1 MMWKLSVRHDVEVL
15 SIYQLCS
22 RGRWWYNEF
31 DQRGVGGAS
40 RGSCHPGRAARRLDM
55 GKLRIL
61 ASGKSPQAQAQA
73 RGKLFEQLM
82 AEVLRVHG
90 FRIDNKPNVNYAGM
104 EIDIE
109 GRNVLSDIPL
119 YAECKCYDTEIDAPK
134 FQAFCGKYV
143 TRWLKDARCQGLFI
157 ALPGVNSHVK
167 GFYRDNYEKLD
178 NMTIKLLEEEQVLE
192 AIFGRETVVGPEAIA
207 TAIPSD
213 MGSPGDWLLLY
224 TDEGLFWVQYVIP
237 PGAGIPRR
245 VALFDVKG
253 SLLSDRGTVEYLT
266 GLEPELNEFE
276 RIEAGERPRPTQR
289 EEEEIVEVR
298 GSSARFEYQ
307 FPASPQYFVGREG
320 ALAEID
326 SFVAQVISRETSSR
340 GLLFEAYSGWG
351 KSSLVLA
358 TAARLQAAGHV
369 VVAIDSRSAS
379 SSQFVLR
386 AVDYALRNALDPS
399 TDAQYRTIGGFE
411 DAVAALIS
419 EGRRLERSGKIL
431 LVFFDQFENIF
442 LLPETLKRIRDT
454 FLKLSDA
461 QTNVLLGFSWKTDL
475 VGLTSEFPY
484 RTRDD
489 ISATSKHIVLHTF
502 SEVETNDLLDKL
514 ASELHSKLRKDLRFF
529 LSEFS
534 QGYPWLLTKL
544 CAHVKAQREAGVLQA
559 DIANNLLNVE
569 QLFQE
574 DLSDLSAEEDD
585 TLRRV
590 AKAAPIGVSDLGEEF
605 KPQLIQSLV
614 HRRLLV
620 RIGNKYDI
628 YWDIFRD
635 YLNSGRVPV
644 QENYILRM
652 QPGSVLRAV
661 RLLAEMGGSLT
672 VPDFRRRADV
682 TTKSFYNVARDMR
695 LLGFAKTEDGA
706 VRLQLSLP
714 TGTEEFEDAV
724 RNHLL
729 ERLRRNRLIQ
739 RLMETL
745 ESDGT
750 LKAGQM
756 ADLIASSCPYI
767 SATGDTWNL
776 YGRIFAGWMDRADL
790 ATYDAHDRTLSQYL
804 PGREVRERR
813 SLLVRRRDRLLI
825 PCIQYKPIERALS
838 RIYEAMTE
846 PRARRIDWSGFAKTT
861 RSKSL
866 TALED
871 LGFIERVKRVFRLNP
886 EDIRAFV
893 EQPDKRPALFAKRAL
908 NMPPFATF
916 VEILQAYGDTGA
928 PLPQLGAELKARLG
942 VQWQN
947 STAET
952 NAKIM
957 LDWARHAGLAPA
969 AFAHRRMRS
978 SKRVAS
984 RVSPLQR
991 SLWDSSET

>member
-1 MMWKLSVRHDVEVL
+1 M
-15 SIYQLCS
+15 
-22 RGRWWYNEF
+22 
-31 DQRGVGGAS
+31 
-40 RGSCHPGRAARRLDM
+40 
-55 GKLRIL
+55 
-61 ASGKSPQAQAQA
+61 
-73 RGKLFEQLM
+73 M

-90 FRIDNKPNVNYAGM
+90 FRIDNEPHVNYAGM

-109 GRNVLSDIPL
+109 GRNLLSDIPL

-143 TRWLKDARCQGLFI
+143 TRWLKDRRCQGLFI

-167 GFYRDNYEKLD
+167 GFYRENFEKASD
-178 NMTIKLLEEEQVLE
+178 MTVGLLEEEHVLE
-192 AIFGRETVVGPEAIA
+192 AIFRRGTAAGPEAIA
-207 TAIPSD
+207 KGITSD

-224 TDEGLFWVQYVIP
+224 TDQGLFWMQYVIP
-237 PGAGIPRR
+237 PGAGIPRK
-245 VALFDVKG
+245 VALFDAQG
-253 SLLSDRGTVEYLT
+253 NLLSDRGTMEYLAR
-266 GLEPELNEFE
+266 LEPELDDFE

-289 EEEEIVEVR
+289 EEEEIVAVR

-326 SFVAQVISRETSSR
+326 SFVKQVVSKETSSR

-358 TAARLQAAGHV
+358 TAARLQAAGHCV
-369 VVAIDSRSAS
+369 AAIDSRSAS

-386 AVDYALRNALDPS
+386 AIEYALRNALDSSTNGPS
-399 TDAQYRTIGGFE
+399 RTIGGFE
-411 DAVAALIS
+411 DGVAALIS
-419 EGRRLERSGKIL
+419 EGRRLERTGRTL
-431 LVFFDQFENIF
+431 LIFFDQFENIF

-484 RTRDD
+484 RMRDD
-489 ISATSKHIVLHTF
+489 ISATSKHIMLHTF

-574 DLSDLSAEEDD
+574 DLSGLSAEEND
-585 TLRRV
+585 TLLSV
-590 AKAAPIGVSDLGEEF
+590 AKVAPIGVSDFGEEF
-605 KPQLIQSLV
+605 KPEVIQSLV
-614 HRRLLV
+614 NRRLLV

-672 VPDFRRRADV
+672 VPDFRRRADL

-729 ERLRRNRLIQ
+729 ERLQRNRLIQ

-767 SATGDTWNL
+767 SATRETWNL

-790 ATYDAHDRTLSQYL
+790 ATYDTHDGTLSQYL

-813 SLLVRRRDRLLI
+813 SLLVRRGDRLPI

-846 PRARRIDWSGFAKTT
+846 PRPRRIDWSGFAKTT
-861 RSKSL
+861 RTKSL
-866 TALED
+866 AALED
-871 LGFIERVKRVFRLNP
+871 LGFIVRRKG
-886 EDIRAFV
+886 AFKV
-893 EQPDKRPALFAKRAL
+893 NAEEIGIFVDQPDNRPKIFAKRAL
-908 NMPPFATF
+908 TMPPFATF
-916 VEILQAYGDTGA
+916 VEILQAYSDTGA
-928 PLPQLGAELKARLG
+928 PLPQLGAELKARLV

-957 LDWARHAGLAPA
+957 LDWARHAGLAPP
-969 AFAHRRMRS
+969 AFAHSRMRS
-978 SKRVAS
+978 SKDTAS
-984 RVSPLQR
+984 KVSSLQAP
-991 SLWDSSET
+991 LWDLSQS